1 MCFLSDFHSPICEEQ
16 VGSWCEEVH
25 RCREAKGQR
34 DLIFLFFVFVFL
46 LREAE
51 KVFSGNR
58 IIRDRIEREQLMSF
72 FFSLRK

>member
-46 LREAE
+46 LREVE

-58 IIRDRIEREQLMSF
+58 IIRDRKRAIDVLF
-72 FFSLRK
+72 FFFEKMK